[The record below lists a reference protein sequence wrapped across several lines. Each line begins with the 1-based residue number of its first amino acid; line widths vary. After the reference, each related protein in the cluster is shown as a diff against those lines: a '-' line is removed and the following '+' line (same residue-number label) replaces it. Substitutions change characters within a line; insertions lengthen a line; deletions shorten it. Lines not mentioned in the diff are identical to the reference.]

1 MSNARHTRTFAE
13 PAERVSPAKGQFTVL
28 RHLGSLVWGHVR
40 PLTAQQR
47 FLAVVGVVLI
57 ASGIIHGV
65 IAVGALA
72 SGDDWLG
79 PLSWRKPVV
88 FGLSFGMLTLT
99 VAWILRL
106 MPHRRWG
113 WIPTALLGVFSVIEV
128 AAITLQ
134 TWRGEP
140 SHFNT
145 ATDVDAIIF
154 SVMGISVLVVVL
166 SLVIVLVWVL
176 VQFRG
181 NGGER
186 LAVVIGLVCLI
197 AAGYIGNDLISAG
210 QAHLATTGSIPY
222 EVVFGAEGSGK
233 LAHFVGMHLVQFLA
247 VLAIITAEGRRLA
260 LVALGAVGGV
270 AVFVSVTLTAYAG
283 ESWLAPDPA
292 VGALGVVGV
301 VIALAAMALS
311 VRSFASHRGALRR
324 PSPLP
329 VG

>member
-1 MSNARHTRTFAE
+1 M
-13 PAERVSPAKGQFTVL
+13 L
-28 RHLGSLVWGHVR
+28 RHLGSHLWNHIR

-47 FLAVVGVVLI
+47 FLFLVGSLLV

-88 FGLSFGMLTLT
+88 FGLSFGMLLVTA
-99 VAWILRL
+99 AWVLRL
-106 MPHRRWG
+106 LPHKRWG
-113 WIPTALLGVFSVIEV
+113 WIPTVLLGVFSLTEV
-128 AAITLQ
+128 AVITVQ
-134 TWRGEP
+134 KWRGVP

-145 ATDVDAIIF
+145 ATDVDAFIF

-186 LAVVIGLVCLI
+186 LAVIIGLVSLI

-210 QAHLATTGSIPY
+210 QAHIATAGSIPY

-260 LVALGAVGGV
+260 LVALGAVGGL

-292 VGALGVVGV
+292 VGALGVVGI

-311 VRSFASHRGALRR
+311 VRSFASRRAALRR
-324 PSPLP
+324 PSLLP

>member
-1 MSNARHTRTFAE
+1 M
-13 PAERVSPAKGQFTVL
+13 L
-28 RHLGSLVWGHVR
+28 RHLGSHLWNHIR
-40 PLTAQQR
+40 LLTAQQR
-47 FLAVVGVVLI
+47 FLFLVGSLLV

-88 FGLSFGMLTLT
+88 FGLSFGMLLVTA
-99 VAWILRL
+99 AWVLRL
-106 MPHRRWG
+106 LPHKRWG
-113 WIPTALLGVFSVIEV
+113 WIPTVLLGVFSLTEV
-128 AAITLQ
+128 AVITVQ
-134 TWRGEP
+134 KWRGVP

-145 ATDVDAIIF
+145 ATDVDAFIF

-186 LAVVIGLVCLI
+186 LAVIIGLVSLI

-210 QAHLATTGSIPY
+210 QAHIATAGSIPY
-222 EVVFGAEGSGK
+222 EVGFGAEGSGK

-260 LVALGAVGGV
+260 LVALGAVGGL

-292 VGALGVVGV
+292 VGALGVVGI

-311 VRSFASHRGALRR
+311 VRSFASRRAALRR
-324 PSPLP
+324 PSLLP

>member
-1 MSNARHTRTFAE
+1 M
-13 PAERVSPAKGQFTVL
+13 L
-28 RHLGSLVWGHVR
+28 RHLGSHLWGHVR

-47 FLAVVGVVLI
+47 FLSVVGVVLI

-65 IAVGALA
+65 IAMGALA

-88 FGLSFGMLTLT
+88 FGLSFGMLSLT

-128 AAITLQ
+128 TAITFQ

-154 SVMGISVLVVVL
+154 SVMAISVLLVVL
-166 SLVIVLVWVL
+166 SLLLVLIGVL

-186 LAVVIGLVCLI
+186 LAVIVGLVCLI
-197 AAGYIGNDLISAG
+197 AAGYIGSDLISAG
-210 QAHLATTGSIPY
+210 QAHLATTGSVPY
-222 EVVFGAEGSGK
+222 EVVFGPEGSGK

-247 VLAIITAEGRRLA
+247 VLAIVSAERRRLA
-260 LVALGAVGGV
+260 LVALGSVGGV
-270 AVFVSVTLTAYAG
+270 ATFVSVTVTAYAG
-283 ESWLAPDPA
+283 ESWLAPAPA
-292 VGALGVVGV
+292 VGALGVVGI
-301 VIALAAMALS
+301 VIALVALALS
-311 VRSFASHRGALRR
+311 MRSFASR
-324 PSPLP
+324 PATLPPQSPQP
-329 VG
+329 QSPMTVG